1 MATQIFDGTGGKSVL
16 QVMVAGT
23 VGVLVC
29 FNALEHLIIIGSF
42 IKAVDE
48 VKAFGADNSMCRPT
62 DIKIRIAADG
72 SERSVLGVADPERA
86 TAVRVAG
93 SEAQAG
99 ELCLAFSS
107 GAMVSPSAT
116 GSSSGQ
122 TGVKVFWASIS
133 KEAIYFFSGNC
144 IVNPAFC
151 FNLDLL

>member
-1 MATQIFDGTGGKSVL
+1 MLI
-16 QVMVAGT
+16 
-23 VGVLVC
+23 C
-29 FNALEHLIIIGSF
+29 FNALEYLIIIGSF

-72 SERSVLGVADPERA
+72 SERSVLIVADPERA

-99 ELCLAFSS
+99 ELRLGIQLGSDGIAFGNRQLV
-107 GAMVSPSAT
+107 GADW
-116 GSSSGQ
+116 GE
-122 TGVKVFWASIS
+122 GVLGINIKGGNI
-133 KEAIYFFSGNC
+133 FFPGNC